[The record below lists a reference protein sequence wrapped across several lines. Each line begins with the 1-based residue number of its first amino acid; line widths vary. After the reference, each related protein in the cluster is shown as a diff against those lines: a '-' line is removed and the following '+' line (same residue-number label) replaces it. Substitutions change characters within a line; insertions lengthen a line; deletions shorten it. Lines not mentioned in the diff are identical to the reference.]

1 MLSFFLSFSAHFESW
16 YESKTQNVKNDKVC
30 ANQYKWGNGSLLI
43 KKKYCHTSN
52 DEQGKDIFSVNLRGK
67 CLMKLKVQLLFKYGL
82 NWLNIFWKH
91 PLEKKPLSNK
101 NYIHSGKR
109 FVSWCYRED
118 LDNIENQEST
128 QSVNVYLYK
137 ADLYVK

>member
-1 MLSFFLSFSAHFESW
+1 
-16 YESKTQNVKNDKVC
+16 
-30 ANQYKWGNGSLLI
+30 
-43 KKKYCHTSN
+43 
-52 DEQGKDIFSVNLRGK
+52 
-67 CLMKLKVQLLFKYGL
+67 MKLKLQLFFQHGL

-91 PLEKKPLSNK
+91 PLEKK
-101 NYIHSGKR
+101 HT
-109 FVSWCYRED
+109 WCYRED